1 MHSLLPTFTSKIT
14 GLLLAVLL
22 LLAAIG
28 SSIVFGVYK
37 TDWNTLIDAY
47 RSFDG
52 SNAHIVIREVRVPR
66 ALIAAA
72 VGASLGIA
80 GTLLQALTKNP
91 LADMGILGLNHG
103 ASLFVVAAVTF
114 LQVSSLSQYVWF
126 AFAGTAAFGIAVYV
140 LGSAGRGGMSP
151 LKITLAGAALGALAS
166 SFTHALLIIHEKTV
180 QEVLFWLS
188 GSVEGRKL
196 ELLVDVLPY
205 MAVAWIGAFL
215 LAGPINTLLL
225 GEDVAVGLGQR
236 TALVKVMTGVMVV
249 LLAGSSVAVAGPVL
263 FVGLITPH
271 VARFLVGSDVRWVVL
286 YSGILGSVLLLA
298 ADLGARFA
306 APPNEIPIGVM
317 TAVIGTPFF
326 IYAARKGSYRK

>member
-1 MHSLLPTFTSKIT
+1 MQSLLPTFTSKVT
-14 GLLLAVLL
+14 GLCLTLLL
-22 LLAAIG
+22 LLAALG
-28 SSIVFGVYK
+28 SSVVFGVYK
-37 TDWNTLIDAY
+37 TDWSSFLDAY

-114 LQVSSLSQYVWF
+114 LQVNSLSQYVWF
-126 AFAGTAAFGIAVYV
+126 AFAGTAVFGLGVYI
-140 LGSAGRGGMSP
+140 LGSAGREGMSP
-151 LKITLAGAALGALAS
+151 LKITLAGAAMGALAS
-166 SFTHALLIIHEKTV
+166 SFTHALLLIHERTI

-196 ELLVDVLPY
+196 ELLGEVLPF
-205 MAVAWIGAFL
+205 MIAAWIGAFL

-236 TALVKVMTGVMVV
+236 TALVKVLTGLAIVM
-249 LLAGSSVAVAGPVL
+249 LAGSSVAVAGPVL

-271 VARFLVGSDVRWVVL
+271 LARYLVGSDVRWIVL
-286 YSGILGSVLLLA
+286 YSGVLGAVLLLT
-298 ADLGARFA
+298 ADIGARFA
-306 APPNEIPIGVM
+306 APPNEVPIGVM

-326 IYAARKGSYRK
+326 IYTARKGSVRK